1 MFEQVHASES
11 FGYTV
16 KTPLSSWVTSR
27 RWITIFL
34 LPPNMSSEWEKFTHM
49 SRQLFK
55 KQKKRYTTKYG
66 CQDDEL
72 EQRLVVQKPKLC
84 TESFFFFFGGGVC
97 IAKSKLTDLI

>member
-1 MFEQVHASES
+1 MFEQVQASES

-55 KQKKRYTTKYG
+55 KQKKGTLLNM
-66 CQDDEL
+66 D
-72 EQRLVVQKPKLC
+72 
-84 TESFFFFFGGGVC
+84 
-97 IAKSKLTDLI
+97 AKMTNLNKD